1 MNLALFI
8 DFDTLG
14 NSYSEP
20 PRAGV
25 DPKSKLWEYYNNEAR
40 VADKDMLRRWQD
52 DMATLLIFAGLF
64 SGGVLTVFLIEFYTT
79 LQPDYEQ
86 ISVRQQWLISVNLQ
100 ALLNATAGAPTYP
113 VFDTTDA
120 LSEFRVPQ
128 SALWI
133 QGLWFSALV
142 CGISVALLAWLVK
155 SWLLDYVKGMNSGS
169 AYDRAHRRQH
179 RHDALLSWH
188 VPAIIASLPA
198 LMHLTVML
206 FLIGLVIL
214 MWQLNRAIGCIM
226 LSMVILL
233 AFIYAISTLLP
244 LFWPSCPYRN

>member
-1 MNLALFI
+1 
-8 DFDTLG
+8 
-14 NSYSEP
+14 
-20 PRAGV
+20 
-25 DPKSKLWEYYNNEAR
+25 
-40 VADKDMLRRWQD
+40 MLRRWQD

-79 LQPDYEQ
+79 LQPDYEE
-86 ISVRQQWLISVNLQ
+86 ISIRQQRLISVNLQ
-100 ALLNATAGAPTYP
+100 ALLNTTTGAPAYP
-113 VFDTTDA
+113 IFDTTDA
-120 LSEFRVPQ
+120 LSDFHVPR
-128 SALWI
+128 SALWT

-155 SWLLDYVKGMNSGS
+155 SWLLDYVKGMNSGNT
-169 AYDRAHRRQH
+169 YDRAHRRQH

-214 MWQLNRAIGCIM
+214 MWQLNRAIGYIM

-233 AFIYAISTLLP
+233 ACIYAGSTLLP
-244 LFWPSCPYRN
+244 LFWPSCPY